1 MGKYFF
7 VKYLY
12 NIYIWVN
19 YVYIRGCK
27 MDVLKKINHMRLE
40 RNGSVYRLSVE
51 SNIPQST
58 LTNMFN
64 RETLPSI
71 TSLEC
76 ICNAFGISM
85 SEFFKEPHE
94 KEADEELISIIRSLS
109 AEEKNVVRGLLEL
122 ISRNSKEK

>member
-1 MGKYFF
+1 
-7 VKYLY
+7 
-12 NIYIWVN
+12 
-19 YVYIRGCK
+19 
-27 MDVLKKINHMRLE
+27 MDVLKKINRMRLE
-40 RNGSVYRLSVE
+40 RNWSVYRLSIE

-94 KEADEELISIIRSLS
+94 KDTDDGILDIIRSLTL
-109 AEEKNVVRGLLEL
+109 EEKKVVQSLLEL
-122 ISRNSKEK
+122 IAKSKS